1 MEGMQSSIAS
11 EVFLCL
17 FIVIL
22 QTFCL
27 VFVSFIVILLTS
39 PITQNKGFG
48 QGIVFKKVNETA

>member
-1 MEGMQSSIAS
+1 MQGRIVS
-11 EVFLCL
+11 EVFVCL

-39 PITQNKGFG
+39 PVARNKGFG
-48 QGIVFKKVNETA
+48 QGIVFKEVNETA